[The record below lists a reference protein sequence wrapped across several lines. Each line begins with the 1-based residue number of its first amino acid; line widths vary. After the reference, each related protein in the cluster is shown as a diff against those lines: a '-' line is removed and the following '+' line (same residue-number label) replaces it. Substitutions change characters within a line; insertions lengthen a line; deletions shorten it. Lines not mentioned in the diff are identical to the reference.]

1 MLRVAVRGTTSSRSR
16 SRSPSPN
23 PNPNPGPNPSPDPR
37 QVRGAEDLY
46 NLTLLGADPRVATLR
61 PPLDAARIGSAHLSA
76 YRCFLGEANISA
88 QLENATVRCATPPF
102 ETSQVAGLRG

>member
-1 MLRVAVRGTTSSRSR
+1 MLRVAVRGTSSSSSSSL

-23 PNPNPGPNPSPDPR
+23 PSPSPSPSPSPGPH
-37 QVRGAEDLY
+37 QVRGAEGLY

-76 YRCFLGEANISA
+76 YRCFLGA
-88 QLENATVRCATPPF
+88 R
-102 ETSQVAGLRG
+102 